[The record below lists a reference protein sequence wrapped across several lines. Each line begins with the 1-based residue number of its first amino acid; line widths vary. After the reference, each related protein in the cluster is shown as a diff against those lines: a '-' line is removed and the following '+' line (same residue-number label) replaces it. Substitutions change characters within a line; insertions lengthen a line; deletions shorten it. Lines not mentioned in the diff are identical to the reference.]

1 MISSED
7 TTPLILF
14 PSPFSQVRSFLSCL
28 KGAVRLSPVTLYSS
42 RFPLLAIK
50 QMFRMSQNSPACL
63 LQGSIM
69 VIYLPPGDD
78 LLQVWRGGKVVELPE
93 T

>member
-14 PSPFSQVRSFLSCL
+14 ASPFSKVRCFLWCL
-28 KGAVRLSPVTLYSS
+28 KGAVRLSPVTLHSS

-50 QMFRMSQNSPACL
+50 QMFKMSQNSPACL
-63 LQGSIM
+63 LHCSFI

-78 LLQVWRGGKVVELPE
+78 LLQVRRGGKVVEFPE